1 MSFSIDRTKDE
12 RRNGISV
19 LAKFRNEEKSASRK
33 LSTISRK
40 WAISKE
46 RGYSKEKIL
55 KELLKGY
62 GSVLDISG
70 GRQIT
75 FNPRRLSDADI
86 LGGDWKRVG
95 DDMRIAFVEYKPQKV
110 YGKRKQA
117 KTRTARPKGFSIF

>member
-1 MSFSIDRTKDE
+1 MSFRVIDRTKDE

-19 LAKFRNEEKSASRK
+19 LAKIRNEEKSASRK
-33 LSTISRK
+33 LGTISRK

-75 FNPRRLSDADI
+75 FNPRRLSDADR

-95 DDMRIAFVEYKPQKV
+95 DDMRIW
-110 YGKRKQA
+110 R
-117 KTRTARPKGFSIF
+117 